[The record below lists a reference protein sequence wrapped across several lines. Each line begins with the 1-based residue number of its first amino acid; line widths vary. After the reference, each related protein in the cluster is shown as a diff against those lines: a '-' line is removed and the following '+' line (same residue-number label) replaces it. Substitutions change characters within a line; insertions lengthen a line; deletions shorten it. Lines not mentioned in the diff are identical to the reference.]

1 MGGIFILKRNLIISV
16 VLSVAWIFATVF
28 AFVTIN
34 NHNKMIRDL
43 QYIEVAKVEDFVEII
58 NEEINALKYN
68 AQKVSTPVNFSG
80 FGSLKAIVPKIVDN
94 KRKISASAKAKM
106 QTEIR

>member
-1 MGGIFILKRNLIISV
+1 MFVLPKSAKAVKIKKRNDELKSV
-16 VLSVAWIFATVF
+16 QSRYFCPF
-28 AFVTIN
+28 F
-34 NHNKMIRDL
+34 
-43 QYIEVAKVEDFVEII
+43 FEII
-58 NEEINALKYN
+58 NEEINALKYK

>member
-1 MGGIFILKRNLIISV
+1 MLVLPKSAKAVKIKKRNNELKSAQ
-16 VLSVAWIFATVF
+16 SRYFCPF
-28 AFVTIN
+28 F
-34 NHNKMIRDL
+34 
-43 QYIEVAKVEDFVEII
+43 FEII